1 MYQEVFDTKQ
11 RQNKVFVIVYYLK
24 MTKMMTQIY
33 RQEFSFVSERKKIYK
48 RHDDVRLSVKHLC
61 KH

>member
-33 RQEFSFVSERKKIYK
+33 RQEFSFVSERKKN
-48 RHDDVRLSVKHLC
+48 V
-61 KH
+61 